1 MKSLYITTSAFN
13 YIILYVCITFWTDN
27 IIFHLISKV
36 IHYIGSDVI
45 LESCVQQ
52 QTPNQISTIDKLSE
66 ERVGITANRSVEPVE
81 SHATVDSSTQA
92 DVVTADKQTSAHLIY
107 DDEEDLSVEPQI
119 MVNIVSRCVLMTKW
133 GLGFAL

>member
-1 MKSLYITTSAFN
+1 
-13 YIILYVCITFWTDN
+13 
-27 IIFHLISKV
+27 
-36 IHYIGSDVI
+36 
-45 LESCVQQ
+45 
-52 QTPNQISTIDKLSE
+52 
-66 ERVGITANRSVEPVE
+66 VGITANRSVEPVE

-133 GLGFAL
+133 GLGFALAYSSHLY